1 MGSIIRPRFGG
12 IPSDGGRNDAPV
24 RFKFVRGIGQAGGY
38 RVTLIRDYGAPEGD
52 VYKVVVDEGEGGFVE
67 PVASVP
73 ATPFGEHDAGVIGL
87 AILRT
92 LEAIEAN
99 SGSLFG

>member
-12 IPSDGGRNDAPV
+12 VPSDGSRNDSPV
-24 RFKFVRGIGQAGGY
+24 RFRFIRGIGQAGGY
-38 RVTLIRDYGAPEGD
+38 RVTLIRDCGAPEGD
-52 VYKVVVDEGEGGFVE
+52 VYRIVVDEGEGGFVE

-73 ATPFGEHDAGVIGL
+73 ATPGGERDAAVIGK

-99 SGSLFG
+99 SEALFG